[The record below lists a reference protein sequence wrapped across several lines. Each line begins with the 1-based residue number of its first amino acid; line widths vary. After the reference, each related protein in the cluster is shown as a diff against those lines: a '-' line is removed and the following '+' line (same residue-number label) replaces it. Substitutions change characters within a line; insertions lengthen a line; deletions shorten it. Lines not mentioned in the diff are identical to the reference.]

1 MSCYHMG
8 KSIACRLFNN
18 RFFMKVVLSPNSLT
32 LWNDSWAESV
42 SGRLPDIFNIFNLKH
57 RCRDI
62 WSNLI
67 FLDRLHKTVVVIN
80 KQKQFPVWAPLYIV
94 YFFNVDKP
102 TFRPL
107 LEAIFTHWRQ
117 HFLLSLQDWIMYQSI
132 LKTGRYLPERHLHL
146 KKSNPLEVNQIKLEN

>member
-1 MSCYHMG
+1 MGNIMSCYHMG

-18 RFFMKVVLSPNSLT
+18 WFFMKVVLSPNSLT

-42 SGRLPDIFNIFNLKH
+42 SGRLPDMSQDIFNPKH
-57 RCRDI
+57 KCGDI

-67 FLDRLHKTVVVIN
+67 FLDPLHKTVVVIN

-94 YFFNVDKP
+94 YLFNVDKP

-107 LEAIFTHWRQ
+107 LEASFTYRRQ
-117 HFLLSLQDWIMYQSI
+117 HFLLSLQDLIMYHNI
-132 LKTGRYLPERHLHL
+132 LKTGRYSTCL
-146 KKSNPLEVNQIKLEN
+146 SVIST